1 MMGFYNDMADMV
13 MDVLAPDALGQGTI
27 ELSRAVSVDGDNP
40 WGNNT
45 VYNTV
50 KIKGAVRGVGQE
62 LVGVEMGGA
71 VIQAS
76 DRIAI
81 CEVSPIGY
89 EAGDILIVDGHP
101 VHIISYQTIPAAG
114 TPCASKFII
123 RG

>member
-1 MMGFYNDMADMV
+1 MGFYDEMADMV
-13 MDVLAPDALGQGTI
+13 TDILAPDALGQGTI
-27 ELSRAVSVDGDNP
+27 ELSRPVSVDNENP
-40 WGNNT
+40 WGDKT

-50 KIKGAVRGVGQE
+50 TIKGAVRGVGQE
-62 LVGVEMGGA
+62 LIGAEMGGA

-76 DRIAI
+76 DRVAI

-89 EAGDILIVDGHP
+89 EAGDILTIDGHP

>member
-1 MMGFYNDMADMV
+1 MGFYDYMAKVATDL
-13 MDVLAPDALGQGTI
+13 LAPDQLGQGVI
-27 ELSRAVSVDGDNP
+27 ELSRPVSVDEANP
-40 WGNNT
+40 WGEDT
-45 VYNTV
+45 VYNTAT
-50 KIKGAVRGVGQE
+50 ILGAVRGVGQE
-62 LVGVEMGGA
+62 LIGVEIGGT

-76 DRIAI
+76 DRVAI

-101 VHIISYQTIPAAG
+101 VHIVAYQTIPAAG